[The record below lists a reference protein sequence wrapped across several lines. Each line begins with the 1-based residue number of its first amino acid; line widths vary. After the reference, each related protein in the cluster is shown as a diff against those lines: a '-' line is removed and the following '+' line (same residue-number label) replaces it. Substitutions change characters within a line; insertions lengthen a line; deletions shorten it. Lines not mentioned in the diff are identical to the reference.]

1 MSVGVALT
9 GGADYHMASVV
20 VLLILQLY
28 VVFGFP
34 SLRADLAAN
43 ACPTSEASPAVAGC
57 LAVGASS
64 EAARVRPLYLRADA
78 HLGSERTVLATPV
91 LGTPLDELW
100 A

>member
-1 MSVGVALT
+1 MPLHCQGGGSAAPSAAQD
-9 GGADYHMASVV
+9 GGA
-20 VLLILQLY
+20 
-28 VVFGFP
+28 
-34 SLRADLAAN
+34 
-43 ACPTSEASPAVAGC
+43 EASPAVAGC

-78 HLGSERTVLATPV
+78 QLGSERTVLATPV